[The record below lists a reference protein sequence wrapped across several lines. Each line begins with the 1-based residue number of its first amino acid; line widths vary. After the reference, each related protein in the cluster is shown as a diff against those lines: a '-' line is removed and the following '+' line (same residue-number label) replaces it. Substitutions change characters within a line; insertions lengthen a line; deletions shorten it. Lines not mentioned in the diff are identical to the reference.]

1 MRIKPGS
8 TDAQSQAKLPAAVPG
23 GEPLP
28 EGLFW
33 LLLTGEI
40 PSAAQAAAVSAEWRA
55 RAALP
60 AHLPATLAALPAGTH
75 PMTQLCVAI
84 AALQPAS
91 KFAAAYQART
101 LLSQRVAV
109 LISAD

>member
-1 MRIKPGS
+1 M
-8 TDAQSQAKLPAAVPG
+8 PG

-60 AHLPATLAALPAGTH
+60 PHLPATLAALPDGTH

-91 KFAAAYQART
+91 KFAAAYQARPY
-101 LLSQRVAV
+101 SHEHIAPY
-109 LISAD
+109 SSPN

>member
-1 MRIKPGS
+1 MLCAFACCVRC
-8 TDAQSQAKLPAAVPG
+8 SQAKLPAASPG

-60 AHLPATLAALPAGTH
+60 PHLPAVLAALPAGTH
-75 PMTQLCVAI
+75 PMTQLCIAI
-84 AALQPAS
+84 SALQPAS
-91 KFAAAYQART
+91 KFAAAYQARPYR
-101 LLSQRVAV
+101 S
-109 LISAD
+109 